1 MLYRDICKLLGVF
14 FVGLTAVM
22 LIPMAVAFYFDYFA
36 DQTKYPQPHSGIFFV
51 QTQCFTLILGSLLYY
66 IGRNASGQI
75 YRREGLAVVVL
86 IWFLTPAISAL
97 PFILSDTF
105 ENPFAAYFEMVSG
118 ITATGSTVAEGKR
131 FDSAGQEIPIVH
143 EIPQV
148 IPVTYK
154 YFGTMK
160 PVRDPETGKV
170 LREGIEAMSMG
181 LVFWRSFIQWLGGGG
196 VVVLFVALLPAIA
209 GGGGR
214 LLFTSEVAGPIKDT
228 LTPRVRETAV
238 KLWGIYVLL
247 TVFEI
252 VLLMATNPAMEFLD
266 AITISFTA
274 LATGGFSIRNANIG
288 YYQNAHTEWVVI
300 LCMTLGAI
308 NFSIYYYMIKGKI
321 FRLYDPE
328 LFLYLLLIV
337 GSSVLAS
344 YFLVGEKVTLLTGEE
359 TENLSRCDALRYAA
373 FQVVSCHTTTGFSTA
388 NYESWPYPIQV
399 IMLMVMYFGGMSGS
413 TAAGIKS
420 IRLILLFKAAQFKV
434 ESLFRPDNV
443 RPFRLAGREVDS
455 NVIIMVL
462 CFFLIIASISAFST
476 FLFVLDGLDPETA
489 LGTVACMIN
498 GVGMSFR
505 AGGPV
510 NSFAFLS
517 DFGLLLSSFL
527 MILGRLEFFVVL
539 AVLVPAFW
547 RKNS

>member
-1 MLYRDICKLLGVF
+1 MLYRDICKLLGIF
-14 FVGLTAVM
+14 FVGLAVVM

-51 QTQCFTLILGSLLYY
+51 QTQSITLILGCFLYY
-66 IGRNASGQI
+66 FGRNASGQI

-86 IWFLTPAISAL
+86 IWVITPAVAAL
-97 PFILSDTF
+97 PFILSNTF
-105 ENPFAAYFEMVSG
+105 ENPIAAYFEAVSG
-118 ITATGSTVAEGKR
+118 ITATGSTVAEAKK
-131 FDSAGQEIPIVH
+131 FDAEGNEIPITSK
-143 EIPQV
+143 ISQV
-148 IPVTYK
+148 IPITYK

-160 PVRDPETGKV
+160 PVVDPSTGQV

-196 VVVLFVALLPAIA
+196 VVVLFVALLPAI
-209 GGGGR
+209 GGGGGK

-238 KLWGIYVLL
+238 KIWEIYLFL

-252 VLLMATNPAMEFLD
+252 ILLMGTNPAMEFFD
-266 AITISFTA
+266 ALTISFTA

-288 YYQNAHTEWVVI
+288 YYQNANTEWVVI
-300 LCMTLGAI
+300 ICMILGSI
-308 NFSIYYYMIKGKI
+308 NFSIYYYLIKGKI

-328 LFLYLLLIV
+328 LLLYLLLVAGASI
-337 GSSVLAS
+337 LAS
-344 YFLVGEKVTLLTGEE
+344 SFLVGQPVTLLTGG
-359 TENLSRCDALRYAA
+359 TNDALSRSDAFRYAA
-373 FQVVSCHTTTGFSTA
+373 FQVVSCHTTTGFCSA
-388 NYESWPYPIQV
+388 NYELWPYPIQV
-399 IMLMVMYFGGMSGS
+399 IMLIVMYFGGMSGS
-413 TAAGIKS
+413 TSAGIKS
-420 IRLILLFKAAQFKV
+420 IRLMVLFKAAQHKV

-443 RPFRLAGREVDS
+443 RPFRIAGKEMDM
-455 NVIIMVL
+455 NVVIMVL
-462 CFFLIIASISAFST
+462 CFFLIVVAISGLST

-489 LGTVACMIN
+489 FATVACMIN

-505 AGGPV
+505 AGGPS